1 MISNK
6 KTMTES
12 FVVAAILLVCTFIV
26 YVRPQW
32 ISTLRHYTDEERR
45 NIEMKRVR
53 RTAGGGLA
61 VLALLIGPGSWLLA
75 RGGVP
80 ETTIA
85 VVRMVVLFAGVIAI
99 AARVEMFNHNK

>member
-12 FVVAAILLVCTFIV
+12 FVVA
-26 YVRPQW
+26 
-32 ISTLRHYTDEERR
+32 
-45 NIEMKRVR
+45 
-53 RTAGGGLA
+53 
-61 VLALLIGPGSWLLA
+61 
-75 RGGVP
+75 